1 MEGTLRGTGMAS
13 LLIPDVEENTLSRLR
28 ERATAHGR
36 TPEAE
41 AKAMLE
47 GLLQASPAAIW
58 DRVNTFRNRL
68 AASGRSFGDST
79 ELLREDRDR

>member
-1 MEGTLRGTGMAS
+1 MATI
-13 LLIPDVEENTLSRLR
+13 LIPDVEDGTLSRLR

-47 GLLQASPAAIW
+47 GLLQTPSSPVW
-58 DRVNTFRNRL
+58 DRVNAFREEL
-68 AASGRSFGDST
+68 AASGRSFSDSA
-79 ELLREDRDR
+79 ELFRQDRDR